1 MSGQSRRSKQERLD
15 FRSIGLFDEN
25 GGRLFWIVGGATR
38 VARGQATLLSVVVPA
53 ARTAVLLVALVGA
66 VLAGPLEDA
75 NEALIQKDYAKAV
88 QLYRPL
94 AAAGNPEAQVN
105 LGYMFDEGLGVSRDY
120 GEAVRWYRFAADQGE
135 PQGLNNLANMYRDG
149 VGVQQDYVQA
159 HLWFNLAAG
168 RFATEEKRAAAA
180 KDRDNVAA
188 KMTAEQIA
196 EAQRLAQHWK
206 SKPGSSPSWWDGLKR
221 YFR

>member
-1 MSGQSRRSKQERLD
+1 M
-15 FRSIGLFDEN
+15 
-25 GGRLFWIVGGATR
+25 TMR
-38 VARGQATLLSVVVPA
+38 VAG
-53 ARTAVLLVALVGA
+53 RTVVLLVALVSV

-75 NEALIQKDYAKAV
+75 NEALVQKDYAKAV

-135 PQGLNNLANMYRDG
+135 PQGLSNLANMYRDG

-159 HLWFNLAAG
+159 HLWFDLAAG
-168 RFATEEKRAAAA
+168 RFATEEKRDAAA
-180 KDRDNVAA
+180 KDRDNVGT

-206 SKPGSSPSWWDGLKR
+206 PKRGSSPSWLDGLKR
-221 YFR
+221 FFR

>member
-1 MSGQSRRSKQERLD
+1 MVPMSM
-15 FRSIGLFDEN
+15 
-25 GGRLFWIVGGATR
+25 R
-38 VARGQATLLSVVVPA
+38 VA
-53 ARTAVLLVALVGA
+53 ARTAALMVATAAA

-105 LGYMFDEGLGVSRDY
+105 LGYMYDEGLGVSRDY

-135 PQGLNNLANMYRDG
+135 PQGLSNLANMYRDG

-168 RFATEEKRAAAA
+168 RFATEREARRRCEGPRQCRREN
-180 KDRDNVAA
+180 DRPNRSLRRSGWRRFGNQSLVPHPVGGTD
-188 KMTAEQIA
+188 
-196 EAQRLAQHWK
+196 
-206 SKPGSSPSWWDGLKR
+206 
-221 YFR
+221 

>member
-1 MSGQSRRSKQERLD
+1 MSM
-15 FRSIGLFDEN
+15 
-25 GGRLFWIVGGATR
+25 R
-38 VARGQATLLSVVVPA
+38 VA
-53 ARTAVLLVALVGA
+53 ARTAALMVATAAA

-135 PQGLNNLANMYRDG
+135 PQGLSNLANMYRDG

-168 RFATEEKRAAAA
+168 RFATEEKRDAAA

-196 EAQRLAQHWK
+196 EAQRLAQVWK
-206 SKPGSSPSWWDGLKR
+206 PKSSSAPGWWDGLKR
-221 YFR
+221 FFR

>member
-1 MSGQSRRSKQERLD
+1 M
-15 FRSIGLFDEN
+15 
-25 GGRLFWIVGGATR
+25 TMR
-38 VARGQATLLSVVVPA
+38 VAV
-53 ARTAVLLVALVGA
+53 RTAVMLVALVDV

-75 NEALIQKDYAKAV
+75 NEALIRKDYAKAV

-94 AAAGNPEAQVN
+94 AAAGNPDAQVN

-120 GEAVRWYRFAADQGE
+120 GEAVRWYRLAADQGQ

-168 RFATEEKRAAAA
+168 RFDTKEKRDSAA
-180 KDRDNVAA
+180 KDRDNIAA
-188 KMTAEQIA
+188 KMTAEQIV
-196 EAQRLAQHWK
+196 EAQRLAQTWK
-206 SKPGSSPSWWDGLKR
+206 PKTGSSPSWLDSLKR
-221 YFR
+221 FFR